1 MQRKRQELR
10 LQAHQL
16 IDALIL
22 IGSLYLAYQLH
33 SLVGTY
39 LTWKHLHPFGNYV
52 WLYLVYLPAG
62 PYLLEK
68 NGFYSQSVMT
78 SPWQMLWPATKSVGF
93 CVLIT
98 IGILYVF
105 HDQLE
110 QLSRAV
116 LIIFGAVGTLLIFL
130 RQVLWQFYSINF
142 LARNERRRTVVLVGS
157 QAENV
162 EILNLIKEHPEW
174 GLNILGMINLNQQPV
189 EELMN
194 MLHQYPVNCVIFT
207 AGRTYFNEVEK
218 AILACETEGVEVWL
232 LADFIKTSIA
242 RTSFD
247 EFHGRPML
255 VFRSSPDVSW
265 PLLCKNLIDLIA
277 ATIALLIFGPLLILP
292 IAIIIKLTS
301 RGPILFK
308 QVRCGLQGRLFTMYK
323 FRSMVTNAEQLRAE
337 LDVYNEMSGPV
348 FKMSNDPRVTHIGHF
363 IRKASIDELPQLF
376 NVLKGEM
383 SLVGPR
389 PPIPTEVEKY
399 DPWQRRRL
407 SMKPGITCLWQVSGR
422 NRIGFEEW
430 MRLDLKYID
439 SWSLWLDFQILLR
452 TLPVVI
458 VGFGAEDTKNTKSAK
473 LTLKVRTMPHGVV
486 EIVWLNGKADG
497 VNIYSRRGDEAG
509 YVFLAYDKQSA
520 YVDNRPL
527 LAAGQ
532 PEKRQYK
539 AICVS
544 GDKEVGQFSDEI
556 VVTCQP

>member
-10 LQAHQL
+10 LQAHQM

-22 IGSLYLAYQLH
+22 AGSLYLAYQLRE
-33 SLVGTY
+33 VIGTY
-39 LTWKHLHPFGNYV
+39 FFLKHLHPFGNYV
-52 WLYLVYLPAG
+52 WLYLLFLPLG

-68 NGFYSQSVMT
+68 NGFYNQPVMA
-78 SPWQMLWPATKSVGF
+78 SPWQLLWPALKSVGL
-93 CVLIT
+93 CVLAS
-98 IGILYVF
+98 IGIIFVF
-105 HDQLE
+105 QDQRE
-110 QLSRAV
+110 QLSRTV
-116 LIIFGAVGTLLIFL
+116 LVMFGVVGTLLIFL
-130 RQVLWQFYSINF
+130 KQALWQFYSINF

-157 QAENV
+157 HAENV

-189 EELMN
+189 DELMN
-194 MLHQYPVNCVIFT
+194 MLHQYPINCVIFT

-232 LADFIKTSIA
+232 MADFIKTSIA

-265 PLLCKNLIDLIA
+265 PIVIKNLIDLIGA
-277 ATIALLIFGPLLILP
+277 AIALLIFGPLLLLP
-292 IAIIIKLTS
+292 VAIIIKLTS

-323 FRSMVTNAEQLRAE
+323 FRSMVTNAEQLRSE
-337 LDVYNEMSGPV
+337 LDVHNEMSGPV
-348 FKMSNDPRVTHIGHF
+348 FKMSNDPRVTRIGRF
-363 IRKASIDELPQLF
+363 IRKTSIDEFPQLF

-407 SMKPGITCLWQVSGR
+407 SMKPGITCLWQISGR
-422 NRIGFEEW
+422 NKIGFEEW

-439 SWSLWLDFQILLR
+439 SWSLWLDFKILLR
-452 TLPVVI
+452 TIPVVI
-458 VGFGAEDTKNTKSAK
+458 VGFGAK
-473 LTLKVRTMPHGVV
+473 
-486 EIVWLNGKADG
+486 
-497 VNIYSRRGDEAG
+497 
-509 YVFLAYDKQSA
+509 
-520 YVDNRPL
+520 
-527 LAAGQ
+527 
-532 PEKRQYK
+532 
-539 AICVS
+539 
-544 GDKEVGQFSDEI
+544 
-556 VVTCQP
+556 